1 MAKRADQALGVAS
14 GVALSLSTRSS
25 VLVPGVLTTFSVTVS
40 NAGNRTAQI
49 NQLSLEGWGEKVP
62 LDAAEGLAADT
73 ETIAS
78 AELLTPTT
86 AVITVPQADHLYD
99 GVTSVPFVA
108 RANFEIDGA
117 KFSLTTER
125 SIDVVSA
132 VEIKS
137 ISPSP
142 CVSTEQTVGR
152 CHKFHAAM
160 INHSRQPFAGMLKT
174 SVVAS
179 GRVRESRRAIALA
192 PNERRDQVLTPGESS
207 PDLDTFPEE
216 RRNPTVTFSIEP
228 SDSRRSITERSVK
241 VIYADARVAKGLRVG
256 YVPSFDQTL
265 KESLA
270 VLGVSADELTV
281 GAIQK
286 GSLSSYDTIIIDNRG
301 YYAHPELIAAN
312 AQLMKY
318 VEEGGTLIVF
328 YHKDGEWNPNP
339 ERNRPQLAPYPI
351 ILGDERVTEELA
363 PIKFLQSRHP
373 LLNYPNK
380 IRNADFNDWV
390 QERGLYYPKEWDKH
404 YTELFS
410 SSDKGEKALNGGLLV
425 ASYGRGNYIYTS
437 MVWYRQLSAGVP
449 GAYRMFANMISY
461 GK

>member
-1 MAKRADQALGVAS
+1 VISVNQSNWGDSILAKVGAPISER
-14 GVALSLSTRSS
+14 
-25 VLVPGVLTTFSVTVS
+25 TV
-40 NAGNRTAQI
+40 R
-49 NQLSLEGWGEKVP
+49 
-62 LDAAEGLAADT
+62 
-73 ETIAS
+73 
-78 AELLTPTT
+78 
-86 AVITVPQADHLYD
+86 
-99 GVTSVPFVA
+99 
-108 RANFEIDGA
+108 
-117 KFSLTTER
+117 
-125 SIDVVSA
+125 VS
-132 VEIKS
+132 
-137 ISPSP
+137 
-142 CVSTEQTVGR
+142 
-152 CHKFHAAM
+152 
-160 INHSRQPFAGMLKT
+160 
-174 SVVAS
+174 
-179 GRVRESRRAIALA
+179 
-192 PNERRDQVLTPGESS
+192 
-207 PDLDTFPEE
+207 
-216 RRNPTVTFSIEP
+216 
-228 SDSRRSITERSVK
+228 
-241 VIYADARVAKGLRVG
+241 YADARVAKGLRVG

-270 VLGVSADELTV
+270 VLGVSAKELGV
-281 GAIQK
+281 EAIQK

-318 VEEGGTLIVF
+318 VEEGGTMIVF

-380 IRNADFNDWV
+380 IRNADFNDWI

-410 SSDKGEKALNGGLLV
+410 TNDKGEKALNGGLLV